1 MSDNIDIGNGLQLTE
16 IRIWPTRDAHVSRV
30 KAMATLTFND
40 TLRVNQC
47 RIIEGAKGFFL
58 SYPSQQK
65 LGSNDWIP
73 LCFPVNRSVSDA
85 IQTAVIAAYTTA
97 LEMHA

>member
-1 MSDNIDIGNGLQLTE
+1 MSDNIDIGNGLRLTE
-16 IRIWPTRDAHVSRV
+16 IRIWPTRDAHVSRI

-47 RIIEGAKGFFL
+47 RIIEGAKGLFL

-65 LGSNDWIP
+65 LGSDDWIP
-73 LCFPVNRSVSDA
+73 LCFPVSRSASDA
-85 IQTAVIAAYTTA
+85 IQAAALDAYATA
-97 LEMHA
+97 LEVRA